1 MTGSRL
7 QIYFNR
13 LTMDLPQLILGILAI
28 LVGFIFVGFALQ
40 NYIRNKTGSS
50 LAMLGI
56 FSIMMGLWKVTDTR
70 ATPILIS
77 NKPVLVF
84 YLSVSM
90 LMLGVVPLMRVMA
103 GRFTQKLSLLLDGCS
118 IITIAVCLV
127 QLGLQTFHIADFRES
142 LIVTHLV
149 LGISVC
155 VVAGSFLVEKIR
167 YKRNIQGNTVGKAV
181 IICVTGV
188 AADLIAYY
196 VKGNSSGLIFTLAAF
211 LVYIIFMGITII
223 RDYREQERKI
233 KEQEEELAS
242 TRIAILLSQIQP
254 HFIFNSLSAIETL
267 CKKDADE
274 AAEALD
280 HLSEYLKGSMAGL
293 TEKKKILFEHELHHV
308 QNYLYIEQKRFGNRL
323 GIVYD
328 IREKGFL
335 IPALTVQP
343 MVENAVRHGICQ
355 KLEGGCLTI
364 RTYADATNWI
374 IEVED
379 NGVGFQVEDLEQM
392 GGNHVGVSNVRS
404 RLKMMCDG
412 ELEIKSV
419 QGEGTKVRMMIPK

>member
-1 MTGSRL
+1 
-7 QIYFNR
+7 
-13 LTMDLPQLILGILAI
+13 
-28 LVGFIFVGFALQ
+28 
-40 NYIRNKTGSS
+40 
-50 LAMLGI
+50 
-56 FSIMMGLWKVTDTR
+56 
-70 ATPILIS
+70 
-77 NKPVLVF
+77 
-84 YLSVSM
+84 
-90 LMLGVVPLMRVMA
+90 
-103 GRFTQKLSLLLDGCS
+103 
-118 IITIAVCLV
+118 
-127 QLGLQTFHIADFRES
+127 
-142 LIVTHLV
+142 
-149 LGISVC
+149 
-155 VVAGSFLVEKIR
+155 
-167 YKRNIQGNTVGKAV
+167 
-181 IICVTGV
+181 
-188 AADLIAYY
+188 
-196 VKGNSSGLIFTLAAF
+196 
-211 LVYIIFMGITII
+211 MGITII
-223 RDYREQERKI
+223 RDYKEQERKI

-280 HLSEYLKGSMAGL
+280 HFSEYLKGSMAGL
-293 TEKKKILFEHELHHV
+293 TEKEKILFEHELHHV

-323 GIVYD
+323 KIVYD

-335 IPALTVQP
+335 IPALTMQP

-379 NGVGFQVEDLEQM
+379 DGVGFQVEDLEQM
-392 GGNHVGVSNVRS
+392 RDNHVGVSNVRS

-419 QGEGTKVRMMIPK
+419 QGEGTKVRMIIPK